1 MPFEFIVP
9 EDLARKQIKAVNLP
23 VSVSEKPAVI
33 ATERDEPL
41 SQPARK
47 RGGPKN
53 LTVVLA
59 QGGDAIFQP
68 DKHEIIGIH
77 HGAFA
82 RIFMAWA

>member
-1 MPFEFIVP
+1 VPFEFVVP

-23 VSVSEKPAVI
+23 MSASENAAVI
-33 ATERDEPL
+33 ATERDELL

-47 RGGPKN
+47 RGRPNN

-59 QGGDAIFQP
+59 QGGDAIFQS
-68 DKHEIIGIH
+68 DKYEVTGIH

-82 RIFMAWA
+82 QIVMAWA